1 MTSVLLALKELV
13 VLKVIVSQTGKE
25 PAALTDRLQ
34 VGVRTPG
41 VIKFGIEKE
50 EQSTTETWSKKL
62 VICKV

>member
-13 VLKVIVSQTGKE
+13 VLKVIVNQTGKE

-50 EQSTTETWSKKL
+50 EQSTTET
-62 VICKV
+62 